1 MKKTLSQKQRL
12 LLSAAALFLGQVMYM
27 YYVGARAVSLRTI
40 LEGFGAADFYSLTI
54 VLGSMAM
61 SVMLPLGGKLGDMFG
76 RKKLFAIGMA
86 GFLLSE
92 LILAAAQAYW
102 QIVLGIVLCG
112 GAYGLSW
119 VQNAALIVD
128 IYPKESQPKILG
140 GVFVATSVGSLLGP
154 IVGGWCVEYLSWR
167 AIFWLMLP
175 LTALGTFCTFA
186 GMPKSEVASEKAKID
201 WGGTF
206 LLTVATMAL
215 LYLLSMGGK
224 QFPWLSLATL
234 LLAATAA
241 VCLLL
246 LIRFERKA
254 PAPIVPLHL
263 FKDRLFQLAL
273 AIALVSAI
281 STCCINYLPSFYQ
294 QIMGM
299 SPTLSGLAVAPRQI
313 GTILTSLA
321 LGQYLGRTREYKRP
335 SLFNAAVFILSM
347 GLMLLFAQKTALLV
361 VCAAEFIYGCASSTG
376 NMLPRSLG
384 QTGFQPK
391 DLGMGLAFITFV
403 GTIGSSVGTAMV
415 GCAVN
420 VAESAGA
427 AQPLETGLKVILG
440 LVFLSAFALI
450 PMALKF
456 DWATLGDAPQGR
468 NLR

>member
-1 MKKTLSQKQRL
+1 MPKKLTHKQQL
-12 LLSAAALFLGQVMYM
+12 FLSAAALFLGQVMYM

-40 LEGFGAADFYSLTI
+40 LVGFGAADFYSLTI
-54 VLGSMAM
+54 VLGSMSM

-76 RKKLFAIGMA
+76 RKKLFAVGMV

-92 LILAAAQAYW
+92 LILAVAQAYW
-102 QIVLGIVLCG
+102 QVALGIVLCG

-128 IYPKESQPKILG
+128 IYPQDAQPKILG

-167 AIFWLMLP
+167 AIFWFMLP
-175 LTALGTFCTFA
+175 LTALGTLCTFF
-186 GMPKSEVASEKAKID
+186 GMPKGQTATERARID
-201 WGGTF
+201 WGGTI

-224 QFPWLSLATL
+224 QFPWVSWTTL
-234 LLAATAA
+234 LLVTVTA
-241 VCLLL
+241 VGLFL
-246 LIRFERKA
+246 LIQFEKKA
-254 PAPIVPLHL
+254 AAPIVPLHL
-263 FKDRLFQLAL
+263 FRDKLFQLAL
-273 AIALVSAI
+273 CIALVSAI

-299 SPTLSGLAVAPRQI
+299 SPTLSGVVVAPRQI
-313 GTILTSLA
+313 GTIITSLA
-321 LGQYLGRTREYKRP
+321 LGQYLGRTREYKKP
-335 SLFNAAVFILSM
+335 SLFNAAVFIVSM
-347 GLMLLFAQKTALLV
+347 GLMLLFSNRTVFLI

-384 QTGFQPK
+384 QTGFRAK

-420 VAESAGA
+420 VAESVGA
-427 AQPLETGLKVILG
+427 AQPLQAGLKAILA
-440 LVFLSAFALI
+440 LVFLAGFALI

-456 DWATLGDAPQGR
+456 DWACLSDAAKDR
-468 NLR
+468 R

>member
-1 MKKTLSQKQRL
+1 MKRKLTQKQQL

-54 VLGSMAM
+54 VLGSMSM
-61 SVMLPLGGKLGDMFG
+61 SIMLPLGGKLGDMFG
-76 RKKLFAIGMA
+76 RKKLFAIGMV

-92 LILAAAQAYW
+92 VILAASQHYW
-102 QIVLGIVLCG
+102 QVVLGIVLCG

-128 IYPKESQPKILG
+128 IYPKASQPRILG

-175 LTALGTFCTFA
+175 LTALGTLCTFL
-186 GMPKSEVASEKAKID
+186 GMPKGQTGTRKAKID
-201 WGGTF
+201 WIGTF

-215 LYLLSMGGK
+215 LYVLSMGGK
-224 QFPWLSLATL
+224 QFPWLSLTTL
-234 LLAATAA
+234 ILLA
-241 VCLLL
+241 VCGVSLFL
-246 LIRFERKA
+246 LIRFEKRA

-263 FKDRLFQLAL
+263 FKDKLFQLGL
-273 AIALVSAI
+273 AIALISAI

-299 SPTLSGLAVAPRQI
+299 SPTLSGVAVAPRQI
-313 GTILTSLA
+313 GTIITSLA
-321 LGQYLGRTREYKRP
+321 LGQYLGRTREYKKP

-347 GLMLLFAQKTALLV
+347 GLMLLFVQKTAFLL

-384 QTGFQPK
+384 QTGFK
-391 DLGMGLAFITFV
+391 AEDLGMGLAFITFV

-420 VAESAGA
+420 VAEMMGA
-427 AQPLETGLKVILG
+427 VQPLQTGLKVILG

-450 PMALKF
+450 PMAMKF
-456 DWATLGDAPQGR
+456 DWATLSDTGKEKR
-468 NLR
+468 VR

>member
-1 MKKTLSQKQRL
+1 MKKTLSKKQRL

-40 LEGFGAADFYSLTI
+40 LEGFGAADYYSLTI

-61 SVMLPLGGKLGDMFG
+61 SIMLPLGGKLGDMFG
-76 RKKLFAIGMA
+76 RKKLFAIGMV

-92 LILAAAQAYW
+92 LILAAAQRYW
-102 QIVLGIVLCG
+102 QIALGIVLCG
-112 GAYGLSW
+112 AAYGLSW

-128 IYPKESQPKILG
+128 IYPQESQPKILG

-167 AIFWLMLP
+167 AIFWFMLP
-175 LTALGTFCTFA
+175 LTALGTLCTFV
-186 GMPKSEVASEKAKID
+186 GMPQSRVTTEKARID

-224 QFPWLSLATL
+224 QFPWLSLTTL
-234 LLAATAA
+234 LLLA
-241 VCLLL
+241 VFVVSFVLLL
-246 LIRFERKA
+246 RFEKA
-254 PAPIVPLHL
+254 AYAPIVPLHL
-263 FKDRLFQLAL
+263 FKDKIFQLGL
-273 AIALVSAI
+273 AIALVSAV

-299 SPTLSGLAVAPRQI
+299 GPTLSGVAVAPRQI
-313 GTILTSLA
+313 GTIITSLA
-321 LGQYLGRTREYKRP
+321 LGQYLSRTQQYKGP
-335 SLFNAAVFILSM
+335 NLFNAAVFILSM
-347 GLMLLFAQKTALLV
+347 GLMLLFGQRTGFFL

-376 NMLPRSLG
+376 NMLPRSIG
-384 QTGFQPK
+384 QTGFK
-391 DLGMGLAFITFV
+391 AEDLGMGLAFITFV

-415 GCAVN
+415 GCAIN
-420 VAESAGA
+420 VAQSAGA

-440 LVFLSAFALI
+440 LVFLSAFALV

-456 DWATLGDAPQGR
+456 NWASLSDAGNKR
-468 NLR
+468 

>member
-1 MKKTLSQKQRL
+1 MKQKLSQKQQL
-12 LLSAAALFLGQVMYM
+12 FLSAVALFLGQVMYM

-40 LEGFGAADFYSLTI
+40 LEGFGAADYYSLTI
-54 VLGSMAM
+54 VLGSMSM

-76 RKKLFAIGMA
+76 RKKLFAIGMV

-92 LILAAAQAYW
+92 LILAAAQRYW

-128 IYPKESQPKILG
+128 IYPKDSQPRILG

-167 AIFWLMLP
+167 AIFWFMLP
-175 LTALGTFCTFA
+175 LTALGTLCTFL
-186 GMPKSEVASEKAKID
+186 GMPRSRVTTEKARID
-201 WGGTF
+201 WGGTI

-224 QFPWLSLATL
+224 QFPWLSLTTL
-234 LLAATAA
+234 LLLA
-241 VCLLL
+241 VFVVSFLLL
-246 LIRFERKA
+246 LRFEKA
-254 PAPIVPLHL
+254 AYSPIVPLHL
-263 FKDRLFQLAL
+263 FKDDLFQLAL
-273 AIALVSAI
+273 VIALVSAI

-299 SPTLSGLAVAPRQI
+299 SPTLSGVAVAPRQI
-313 GTILTSLA
+313 GTIITSLA
-321 LGQYLGRTREYKRP
+321 LGQYIGRTREYKKP
-335 SLFNAAVFILSM
+335 SLFNAAVIILSM
-347 GLMLLFAQKTALLV
+347 GLMLLFAHKTAFLI

-384 QTGFQPK
+384 QTGFQAK

-427 AQPLETGLKVILG
+427 TQPLQVGLKVILG
-440 LVFLSAFALI
+440 LVFLSGFALI

-456 DWATLGDAPQGR
+456 NWASLRDAGKDKRLQ
-468 NLR
+468 